1 MKTKIFAMVAIIMM
15 VTATIGVGG
24 AFAQEEGLRKEMRG
38 KRLIHRYNVVY
49 RHAEQTRIG
58 MEAVISYVDEL
69 GNDSAKL
76 TEIKDSFITKVED
89 LKTASDNNNFEDFQQ
104 ALKDM
109 RDLIKEFRE
118 ESHNLLGENVGEAR
132 TRVAQAIQDNQEYL
146 NSLVDE
152 INNARGELELEAV
165 DEALDAAEERTE
177 KAEERGV
184 DTNEVQTKI
193 DEIKLKRADLK
204 TKIDAAVA
212 SCGETALRACDTAEA
227 QEYKDLRQEI
237 KDDFKSLREIAK
249 TTGRKNRVS
258 KGVDA
263 AKKVLEKAQYRV
275 TKAEERDI
283 DVTTI
288 NAKLTEVET
297 TLNSAQDKID
307 SGDYEGATE
316 DLKAART
323 AFLSAMKD
331 LREQVKTEGQER
343 KSERQERIN
352 ERRKARSGA
361 EGETTETPA
370 EGGE

>member
-1 MKTKIFAMVAIIMM
+1 MKTKIFTMVAIIMM

-24 AFAQEEGLRKEMRG
+24 AFAQEEGLRKEIRG

-58 MEAVISYVDEL
+58 MAAVISYVDEL

-76 TEIKDSFITKVED
+76 SEIKDSFVTKIED

-118 ESHNLLGENVGEAR
+118 ESHNLLGEQVGAAR
-132 TRVAQAIQDNQEYL
+132 TRVAQAIQDNKEYL
-146 NSLVDE
+146 DSLIDE
-152 INNARGELELEAV
+152 INSARGELELEAV
-165 DEALDAAEERTE
+165 DEAVDTAEERTG

-193 DEIKLKRADLK
+193 DEIKQKREELK

-212 SCGETALRACDTAEA
+212 SCDETALTVCDTSEA
-227 QEYKDLRQEI
+227 QEYKELRQEI
-237 KDDFKSLREIAK
+237 KDDFKSLKEIARN
-249 TTGRKNRVS
+249 TGRKNRVS
-258 KGVDA
+258 KGIESSQRI
-263 AKKVLEKAQYRV
+263 LEKAQERV
-275 TKAEERDI
+275 SKSEERGR

-288 NAKLTEVET
+288 NAKLDEVET
-297 TLNSAQDKID
+297 SIKSTQNKLDAQ
-307 SGDYEGATE
+307 DYEGAVE
-316 DLKAART
+316 ELKAART
-323 AFLSAMKD
+323 AFVSAMKD
-331 LREQVKTEGQER
+331 LRGQVKTEGQG
-343 KSERQERIN
+343 RIS
-352 ERRKARSGA
+352 ERRKGPSA
-361 EGETTETPA
+361 EKGQSTETPA